1 MLRRIIQDIKSHLV
15 VEEEENKDKTQHQC
29 KICKA
34 KFKNGRQLGGHMS
47 RKHPGS
53 SFDYATKR
61 QVQFIKRLEKERR
74 DYFKIS
80 GLLG

>member
-1 MLRRIIQDIKSHLV
+1 
-15 VEEEENKDKTQHQC
+15 
-29 KICKA
+29 
-34 KFKNGRQLGGHMS
+34 MS

-74 DYFKIS
+74 DYFKMR
-80 GLLG
+80 GLLA

>member
-1 MLRRIIQDIKSHLV
+1 
-15 VEEEENKDKTQHQC
+15 
-29 KICKA
+29 
-34 KFKNGRQLGGHMS
+34 MS

-74 DYFKIS
+74 DYFKMR
-80 GLLG
+80 GLLAWFKCYLILESLSHHEWLIYLIF